1 MSRIELPLM
10 RDSISTSV
18 QTDGW
23 RRTGE
28 AVNLG
33 ALMKGAP
40 TPFTAHP
47 PFSVK
52 LSAPR
57 PTPTSALRYLT
68 ASAPS
73 VWSFAYLFGLPIV
86 LVMWVEDW
94 FLSDKIGLGMKV
106 ATSACVGYLASIA
119 MLLLTSAL
127 HLHLPQILSFGI
139 VGAIPAAACSWLAGR
154 T

>member
-1 MSRIELPLM
+1 
-10 RDSISTSV
+10 
-18 QTDGW
+18 
-23 RRTGE
+23 
-28 AVNLG
+28 
-33 ALMKGAP
+33 MKRAP

-139 VGAIPAAACSWLAGR
+139 VGAIPAAAGSWLAGR